1 MELSK
6 LHSRKVDSLMAE
18 KTNMPLSGHSGEC
31 YESAMCNNG
40 KVGQYLSLCKS
51 FEVAV
56 DPAVVAAIITNW
68 DTMRVTAKN
77 PSDPSLIPLVVFV
90 EQFPVLR
97 ELQIGTHVSVAHRG
111 DGNWICRGLSVG
123 LPKLTNLRVLD
134 LQRLGIDGVG
144 LSQLSNSICQLPNL
158 TDLILRH
165 NYLGINNGTDALIDI
180 VQKGPQSLRFIDIAC
195 NSLAYMNV
203 RKIELAAEKARNC
216 PVELHIVDDEPRSRA
231 TSPQSRNNQVAPKKL
246 HGGCCYEIDV
256 EGNFVVEEIW
266 NSVIHGL
273 GAILA
278 LIGTLDL
285 TNKTKGQPDQVWWA
299 CLVYGLSAT
308 ILFTAST
315 LYHSTFLHERA
326 RRVFQML
333 DHCAIFI
340 LIAGTYTPIGLIALS
355 NQPAAVAMVIIEW
368 IVALLGIMI
377 YLISA
382 HFPALVKSLPYTLYE
397 VVLYVVMG
405 HMCFISYESIIVP
418 LDKDI
423 MYTLVVGGALYVIG
437 VVFFIIES
445 VKRIPLFHVC
455 WHFFV
460 LFAAIFHFFSVRKAV
475 VSRLYESA
483 HTDAMIAQAPRMIA
497 EFITKNFNN
506 IAGGG
511 EL

>member
-1 MELSK
+1 MKGKSENSI
-6 LHSRKVDSLMAE
+6 SVA
-18 KTNMPLSGHSGEC
+18 TGYMPLSGHSGDCTEHAIC
-31 YESAMCNNG
+31 TNC
-40 KVGQYLSLCKS
+40 KVGQYLALCKS
-51 FEVAV
+51 FDVAI
-56 DPAVVAAIITNW
+56 DPSVVTAIYTNW
-68 DTMRVTAKN
+68 DTIRVTAKN
-77 PSDPSLIPLVVFV
+77 PSDASLIPLVVSV
-90 EQFPVLR
+90 GQHAMLR

-111 DGNWICRGLSVG
+111 DGNWICRGLSMG
-123 LPKLTNLRVLD
+123 LPKLNNLRVLD

-144 LSQLSNSICQLPNL
+144 LAQLTGAICKLPNL

-165 NYLGINNGTDALIDI
+165 NYLGLNNGTDALVEI
-180 VQKGPQSLRFIDIAC
+180 VQKGPESLRFIDIAC
-195 NSLAYMNV
+195 NSLGYMNI
-203 RKIELAAEKARNC
+203 RRIEHAAEKARNC
-216 PVELHIVDDEPRSRA
+216 PVELHIVEDEPRS
-231 TSPQSRNNQVAPKKL
+231 PAPSKNAAANA
-246 HGGCCYEIDV
+246 HSNCCYEIDV

-273 GAILA
+273 GAVLA
-278 LIGTLDL
+278 LVGTFDL

-368 IVALLGIMI
+368 IVALLGILI

-423 MYTLVVGGALYVIG
+423 MYTLMLGGALYVIG

-460 LFAAIFHFFSVRKAV
+460 LFAAICHFFSVRKAV
-475 VSRLYESA
+475 VSRLYETA
-483 HTDAMIAQAPRMIA
+483 HTDAMIAAAPRMIA
-497 EFITKNFNN
+497 EFVTQNFQNFS
-506 IAGGG
+506 

>member
-1 MELSK
+1 VIVGCAHTLI
-6 LHSRKVDSLMAE
+6 
-18 KTNMPLSGHSGEC
+18 SGHSGEC
-31 YESAMCNNG
+31 SDRVLCTNC
-40 KVGQYLSLCKS
+40 KIGQYLSLCKS
-51 FEVAV
+51 FGVSV
-56 DPAVVAAIITNW
+56 DPAIVTGIYTKW
-68 DTMRVTAKN
+68 ETLRVTAKN
-77 PSDPSLIPLVVFV
+77 PSDPSLLPIVFCVSNYPL
-90 EQFPVLR
+90 LR

-123 LPKLTNLRVLD
+123 LPKLTNLTVLD

-144 LSQLSNSICQLPNL
+144 LSQLSHAICQLPNL

-165 NYLGINNGTDALIDI
+165 NYLGINDGTAALVEI

-195 NSLAYMNV
+195 NSLGYMNV
-203 RKIELAAEKARNC
+203 RRIELAAEKARNC
-216 PVELHIVDDEPRSRA
+216 PVELHIVDDEPRSR
-231 TSPQSRNNQVAPKKL
+231 TVSPDARKEAKKK
-246 HGGCCYEIDV
+246 HHHGCCYEIDV
-256 EGNFVVEEIW
+256 EGNFVVEEVW

-273 GAILA
+273 GAVLA

-355 NQPAAVAMVIIEW
+355 NQPAAVVMVIIEW

-423 MYTLVVGGALYVIG
+423 MYTLMLGGALYVIG

-460 LFAAIFHFFSVRKAV
+460 LFAAICHFFSVRRAV

-483 HTDAMIAQAPRMIA
+483 HTDAMVAAAPRMIA
-497 EFITKNFNN
+497 EFLTKNFH
-506 IAGGG
+506 G

>member
-6 LHSRKVDSLMAE
+6 FKGHTADSLILDTTR
-18 KTNMPLSGHSGEC
+18 KPLAGHSGAC
-31 YESAMCNNG
+31 SESALCNNC
-40 KVGQYLSLCKS
+40 KVSQYLSLCKS

-56 DPAVVAAIITNW
+56 DPAVVTAIYTDW

-77 PSDPSLIPLVVFV
+77 PSDPSLIPVVISV
-90 EQFPVLR
+90 AHFPLLR

-123 LPKLTNLRVLD
+123 LPKLSNLRVLD

-144 LSQLSNSICQLPNL
+144 LSQLSKAICQLPNL

-165 NYLGINNGTDALIDI
+165 NYLGINNGTDALVEI
-180 VQKGPQSLRFIDIAC
+180 VQKGPESLRFIDIAC
-195 NSLAYMNV
+195 NSLGYMNV
-203 RKIELAAEKARNC
+203 RKIEQAAERARNC
-216 PVELHIVDDEPRSRA
+216 PVELHIVEDEPRSRA
-231 TSPQSRNNQVAPKKL
+231 TSPQSRTDQVGQPKKR
-246 HGGCCYEIDV
+246 HSGCCYEIDV

-355 NQPAAVAMVIIEW
+355 NQPAAVVMVIIEW

-377 YLISA
+377 YLVSA

-397 VVLYVVMG
+397 VVLYVLMG

-423 MYTLVVGGALYVIG
+423 MYTLVLGGALYVIG

-460 LFAAIFHFFSVRKAV
+460 LFAAICHFFSVRKAV
-475 VSRLYESA
+475 VTRLYESA

-497 EFITKNFNN
+497 EFLTKNFNN
-506 IAGGG
+506 IG